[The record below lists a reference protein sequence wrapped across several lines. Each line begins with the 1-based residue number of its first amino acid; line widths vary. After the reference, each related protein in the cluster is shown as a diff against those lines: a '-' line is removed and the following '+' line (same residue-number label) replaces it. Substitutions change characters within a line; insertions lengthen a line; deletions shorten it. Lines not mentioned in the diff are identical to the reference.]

1 MNRFIPQHVVV
12 NALRKIKEEQL
23 SYAYEFEKHRLV
35 LKSATEEQLLENSP
49 ILRLPLTL
57 SPASL
62 SSNSSTSLLAAPARY
77 IILLIQ
83 SGHCAVGLFEGSR
96 NLDHK
101 VIRAYMVRKK
111 QGKSQIKHLKTK
123 GKSRAGSRV
132 RLAGTVE
139 FFEEINQRLQTY
151 FTSYSIDRIAIS
163 CSKTLWP
170 FLFNSKIE
178 TPFEKQDERLYKIP
192 RHVHVPKYDE
202 MLEVQ
207 KFLSRGEWIYQEEH
221 IPLIKHILEEE
232 NREGAPNNK

>member
-1 MNRFIPQHVVV
+1 MNRFIPQNIVI
-12 NALRKIKEEQL
+12 NTLRKIKEEQL
-23 SYAYEFEKHRLV
+23 SYTYDFEKHRL
-35 LKSATEEQLLENSP
+35 LMESRPEEKPVVNKL
-49 ILRLPLTL
+49 ILRLPLSL

-62 SSNSSTSLLAAPARY
+62 PSASPTSLLAAPARY

-139 FFEEINQRLQTY
+139 FFEEINERLQVY
-151 FTSYSIDRIAIS
+151 FNDFSIDRIAIS

-178 TPFEKQDERLYKIP
+178 TPFGKQDERLYRIP

-202 MLEVQ
+202 MIEVQ
-207 KFLSRGEWIYQEEH
+207 KFLMRGELIYEEEH
-221 IPLIKHILEEE
+221 LPLIKFLLEEG
-232 NREGAPNNK
+232 NSDEGLKYE